1 MNHRAPANR
10 RLFLPIRLC
19 LLVLT
24 VAVFA
29 GGAVFLSACRTPGQ
43 APDSSSATATETETV
58 TTEMSGV
65 TEPGSSETETEPESA
80 AGEETA
86 HLHAYGDWA
95 ILQAPTCTGAG
106 ERTHTCTV
114 CGHVETESVPA
125 TGHTSV
131 EDAAVPG
138 FVAVVAGL
146 CWRSLRRFRQPGI
159 SPRLYPENCPPVPRR
174 G

>member
-29 GGAVFLSACRTPGQ
+29 GGVVFLSACRTPGQ
-43 APDSSSATATETETV
+43 APSSSATATETETV

-65 TEPGSSETETEPESA
+65 TEPGNSETETEPESA

-95 ILQAPTCTGAG
+95 ILQAPPVRGLANARTPAPSAG
-106 ERTHTCTV
+106 TLRPNPFPQPGTPRSRMPPFRQAVPRTARLPERTALCAATC
-114 CGHVETESVPA
+114 
-125 TGHTSV
+125 
-131 EDAAVPG
+131 
-138 FVAVVAGL
+138 
-146 CWRSLRRFRQPGI
+146 
-159 SPRLYPENCPPVPRR
+159 
-174 G
+174 

>member
-43 APDSSSATATETETV
+43 APDSPSATATETETV

-65 TEPGSSETETEPESA
+65 TEPGNSETETEPESG

-95 ILQAPTCTGAG
+95 ILRAPTCTGAG

-131 EDAAVPG
+131 EDAAVPASCTEDG
-138 FVAVVAGL
+138 KTAGAHCAVCGDVLTA
-146 CWRSLRRFRQPGI
+146 Q
-159 SPRLYPENCPPVPRR
+159 ETVPAL
-174 G
+174 

>member
-43 APDSSSATATETETV
+43 APDSPSATATETETV

-65 TEPGSSETETEPESA
+65 TEPGNSET
-80 AGEETA
+80 
-86 HLHAYGDWA
+86 
-95 ILQAPTCTGAG
+95 
-106 ERTHTCTV
+106 
-114 CGHVETESVPA
+114 
-125 TGHTSV
+125 
-131 EDAAVPG
+131 
-138 FVAVVAGL
+138 
-146 CWRSLRRFRQPGI
+146 
-159 SPRLYPENCPPVPRR
+159 
-174 G
+174 